1 MPQKDEELKEV
12 ITSVLGT
19 SRLGRKKVIVKVRK
33 KYPQFGVSQI
43 RRVYQKCGFSLY
55 KE

>member
-1 MPQKDEELKEV
+1 MGRSRTSKYYKKRMPQKDEELKEA

-33 KYPQFGVSQI
+33 KYP
-43 RRVYQKCGFSLY
+43 
-55 KE
+55 